1 MESAGDVTSRAS
13 VSRHPPGWG
22 RLLSVEPG
30 EWAALLYS
38 CAYFFCLLS
47 GYYILRPV
55 RDAFGAAEGAERVK
69 WRYLINAGFMLVSG
83 IAFAAIAAR
92 LPRRRFIPIAYRF
105 FALNIVIFFI
115 LFRTLP
121 DAAVVHAERAY
132 YIWVTVFNL
141 FIVSVFW
148 SFMADV
154 FTNAQ
159 GRRLFGFIAV
169 GGTLG
174 QVCGSLAQVH
184 LAERV
189 GADSLLLV
197 TAVLL
202 EAACLCVRRLHA
214 ISARG
219 GGVAA
224 RPAADVPLGGGAL
237 AGLRHCIRSPYLL
250 GISLFILCY
259 TISSTFLFFTKLQI
273 TAERSADPDARVAFL
288 AGIDTW
294 TGVLT
299 ILAQVFLTSR
309 VIARLGVGLTL
320 GVLPAVTVIG
330 FSVLAASVMQ
340 AGAAT
345 AATALVAFEAVRRAS
360 NYAFSRPAREVL
372 FTVIPREDKYK
383 AKNLIDTFV
392 YRTGD
397 VIGAWGF
404 AWLLAA
410 AWATG
415 AVLLLMVPLSALWL
429 VLALVLGRRQRAL
442 ATAT

>member
-13 VSRHPPGWG
+13 VSRPSPWWS
-22 RLLSVEPG
+22 RLLPVEPG
-30 EWAALLYS
+30 EWSALLWS

-55 RDAFGAAEGAERVK
+55 RDAFGAAEGAGRLK
-69 WRYLINAGFMLVSG
+69 WLYLASAGSMLVSG
-83 IAFAAIAAR
+83 IAFGAIAAR

-105 FALNIVIFFI
+105 FALNIVIFFV
-115 LFRTLP
+115 LFRVLP

-132 YIWVTVFNL
+132 YIWVAVFNL
-141 FIVSVFW
+141 FMVSVFW

-154 FTNAQ
+154 FTNSQ

-174 QVCGSLAQVH
+174 QVCGSLTQVH

-202 EAACLCVRRLHA
+202 EAACLCVRRLDA
-214 ISARG
+214 IAARG
-219 GGVAA
+219 GGVPV
-224 RPAADVPLGGGAL
+224 RPAAEVPLGGGAL
-237 AGLRHCIRSPYLL
+237 AGLRHIIRSPYLL

-259 TISSTFLFFTKLQI
+259 TISSTFLYFTKVQI

-288 AGIDTW
+288 AGIDSW

-320 GVLPAVTVIG
+320 GVLPVVTLIG
-330 FSVLAASVMQ
+330 CSLLAERILQ
-340 AGAAT
+340 GGAAT
-345 AATALVAFEAVRRAS
+345 AATVLVAFEAVRRAS

-372 FTVIPREDKYK
+372 FTVIPTEDKYK

-397 VIGAWGF
+397 VVGAWGF

-410 AWATG
+410 AWTTG
-415 AVLLLMVPLSALWL
+415 AAILLMVPLSAAWL
-429 VLALVLGRRQRAL
+429 VLALLLGRRQRAL
-442 ATAT
+442 AAAA